1 MINLGSFRTR
11 IAKSLTIRGPKGPVK
26 QRPKLFICKINQNCE
41 KIVCVCICNYDLK
54 QMKQTQHY

>member
-26 QRPKLFICKINQNCE
+26 QSPKLLISKINQNWENLCLFL
-41 KIVCVCICNYDLK
+41 IVITARNK
-54 QMKQTQHY
+54 

>member
-26 QRPKLFICKINQNCE
+26 QSPKLLISKINQNWETC
-41 KIVCVCICNYDLK
+41 KR
-54 QMKQTQHY
+54 QMQETNETNT